1 MNTILERFKQKH
13 EIVSDKQESIRSNHN
28 EEEPIVLYVDDL
40 EANLILFQE
49 MFKNDYNILTA
60 DSGKK
65 GLEILEKENVAV
77 LISDQ
82 SMPEMTG
89 NELLEIVAKK
99 FPDIMC
105 FILTAFTDYDS
116 LVESVNKGKIY
127 GYFKKPFEYEDV
139 NISIHK
145 AMEVYNLRVRNKE
158 MIAELEKANRE
169 LLSIDHSK
177 TKFLSILT
185 NEIRSPIN
193 KIMSAVHMIKDKVES
208 KDITELLGLLDISV
222 SRLESFSFAANQ
234 LARLKDENRKIEQT
248 DVSLRELLELTVI
261 SRKNALDEAGIS
273 VDFEEDAGNVSVK
286 GDFDLLLSC
295 VGILIMHLVNY
306 LEEDGTITFSTGFN
320 EQQAWL
326 EIKVRDKKPI
336 PGKLENLEKM
346 LLTDAEDPD
355 NYNSIELML
364 SRQIISSH
372 KGKISISGEKDG
384 SFNICLH
391 FENSMN

>member
-1 MNTILERFKQKH
+1 MTNRDEDRPT
-13 EIVSDKQESIRSNHN
+13 
-28 EEEPIVLYVDDL
+28 VLYVDDL
-40 EANLILFQE
+40 EANLILFRE
-49 MFKNDYNILTA
+49 LFKNDYNILTA

-89 NELLEIVAKK
+89 NELLEIVAEK

-105 FILTAFTDYDS
+105 FILTAYTDYDS
-116 LVESVNKGKIY
+116 LVDSVNKGKIY
-127 GYFKKPFEYEDV
+127 GYFKKPFEYENV
-139 NISIHK
+139 GISINK
-145 AMEVYNLRVRNKE
+145 ALEVYNLRVKNKE

-169 LLSIDHSK
+169 LLSIDQSK

-185 NEIRSPIN
+185 NEIRTPIN
-193 KIMSAVHMIKDKVES
+193 RIMSAVHMIKDKVES

-261 SRKNALDEAGIS
+261 SRKNALDEAGVS
-273 VDFEEDAGNVSVK
+273 VDFEKDISNVSVK

-306 LEEDGTITFSTGFN
+306 LEKEGSITFSTGFN
-320 EQQAWL
+320 EQQTWL
-326 EIKVRDKKPI
+326 EIKVMDNKPV
-336 PGKLENLEKM
+336 PGKLQNLEKM
-346 LLTDAEDPD
+346 LLTDMEDPE

-364 SRQIISSH
+364 SRQIITSH
-372 KGKISISGEKDG
+372 NGEIMISGKKDK
-384 SFNICLH
+384 SFSIGLH
-391 FENSMN
+391 FKNSMD